1 MGTLYID
8 RKDLHIRLDGNA
20 IAFYSNGQREGVVPI
35 NPLKRVVIVGSLSIE
50 TQVLRRLADG
60 NISVVFL
67 SGKRLR
73 FSGMLHGRLHN
84 NGILRVKQ
92 YEKSLSEFPAEFSKD
107 LVIKKIT
114 AQLQL
119 LEYAAQ
125 TRHDL
130 RLALTSSIKTLQ
142 GVLISMKNPEMPVE
156 TIRGMEG
163 GASAAYFAAY
173 TKLFADSLDFKG
185 RNRRPPEDPVNAL
198 LSLCYTLVHFEMV
211 REIETIGL
219 DPTIGFYHQFDYGR
233 ESLACDL
240 VENYRPAVDKFVYEL
255 FRDRE
260 FTARDFATDDE
271 RPGCYLKKQRR
282 KDFYPLYEQWANEMR
297 LLWREEVR
305 NLSRRIMDG
314 QDTLSE

>member
-20 IAFYSNGQREGVVPI
+20 IAFYSNGKREGMVPI
-35 NPLKRVVIVGSLSIE
+35 NPLKRVVIVGSSLIE
-50 TQVLRRLADG
+50 TQVLRRLADE
-60 NISVVFL
+60 NISVIFL

-84 NGILRVKQ
+84 NGMLRVKQ
-92 YEKSLSEFPAEFSKD
+92 YEKSLSEFPARFSKE
-107 LVIKKIT
+107 LVIRKIT

-119 LEYAAQ
+119 LKNAAQ

-130 RLALTSSIKTLQ
+130 RLALTSGIKTLQ
-142 GVLISMKNPEMPVE
+142 GVLSTMKTAEISVE

-163 GASAAYFAAY
+163 GASFAYFTAY
-173 TKLFADSLDFKG
+173 TKLFAESLNFNG
-185 RNRRPPEDPVNAL
+185 RNRRPPEDPVNAM
-198 LSLCYTLVHFEMV
+198 LSLCYTLMHFEIV

-219 DPTIGFYHQFDYGR
+219 DPTVGFYHQFDYGR

-240 VENYRPAVDKFVYEL
+240 VEPYRPEVDRFVYEI
-255 FRDRE
+255 FRDRK
-260 FTARDFATDDE
+260 FTSRDFAMDDE

-282 KDFYPLYEQWANEMR
+282 KDFYPLYEEWAGNMR
-297 LLWREEVR
+297 PLWRDEVR
-305 NLSRRIMDG
+305 SLARRIMDG

>member
-8 RKDLHIRLDGNA
+8 RKDIRIRLDGNA
-20 IAFYSNGQREGVVPI
+20 IAFYSNGQREGIVPI

-282 KDFYPLYEQWANEMR
+282 KDFYTLYEQWANEMR
-297 LLWREEVR
+297 SLWRDEVR

>member
-20 IAFYSNGQREGVVPI
+20 IAFYSNGQREGIVPI
-35 NPLKRVVIVGSLSIE
+35 NPLKRVIIVGSLSIE
-50 TQVLRRLADG
+50 TQVLRRLADE

-92 YEKSLSEFPAEFSKD
+92 YEKSLSGFSAEFSKE
-107 LVIKKIT
+107 LAIRKIT

-142 GVLISMKNPEMPVE
+142 SVMISMKNPEMPVE

-240 VENYRPAVDKFVYEL
+240 VENYRPAVDKLVYEI

-271 RPGCYLKKQRR
+271 KPGCYLKKQRR
-282 KDFYPLYEQWANEMR
+282 KDFYPLYEQWSNEMR
-297 LLWREEVR
+297 SLWRDEVR